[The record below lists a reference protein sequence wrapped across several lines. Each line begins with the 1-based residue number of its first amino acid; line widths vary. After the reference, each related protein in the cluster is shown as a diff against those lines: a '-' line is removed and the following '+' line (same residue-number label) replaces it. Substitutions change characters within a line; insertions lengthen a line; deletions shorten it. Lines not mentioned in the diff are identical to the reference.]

1 MTPSQNLEFLGMM
14 VNTNTLLISL
24 PSDKVKQIQSE
35 ANRISNMTTLSA
47 CLLSQ
52 FLGKSNAA
60 TQAVPPAPLFY
71 RYLQQDL
78 QAALAWGNQDYE
90 TLLSLTQSAREELTW
105 WQDQLPK
112 WNGKALRQCQEQMV
126 IRSDASLSG
135 WGAVCKGGPHR
146 GCLVSSR
153 ADHAHQLPGAPGSY
167 VSGEDIHEEC
177 PPVLNPLAVGQCHSS
192 GLHQQHGGH
201 SVEPA
206 DRAGEGVMIMHGH
219 SSRGPAHSGCL
230 QHGGRCRVANPVGS
244 LRLDALSTH
253 LPGNLQN
260 VWSSGSGSVCFQTY
274 TSTTPLLQL
283 ETSPSVRSSGCLPTG
298 LGATEGICQSTMV
311 PDQQS
316 LEPSPPTTSS
326 TGVGSTG
333 MEGSDLVPSS
343 TGDVMGFSLSN
354 HSSSGSNPEAN
365 RLSNGT
371 SASTS
376 RVAHLRQRFLGR
388 GISEEA
394 SKLMLSS
401 WRSKSAQSYDSHFRK
416 WASWC
421 AERGCDPISGPASE
435 VANFLAELFHQ
446 GYQSRF
452 LNAFRS
458 AISSVHN
465 QVDSVAVGQHPT
477 ICRLLKGAFHERPP
491 LPRYTAT
498 WNVQTVL
505 QYLEGM
511 GPTPTL
517 SLKFLTFKLV
527 MLLALTRPSRSA
539 DLVSLQLDCRQFRPE
554 GVVFLPA
561 TLAKQSAQEGKPLK
575 EYFFPSFPHN
585 SELCPV
591 ETLRRYETLTAALR
605 PNTTSN
611 LFIALVKPHKEV
623 TSVCQLPAGCGKF

>member
-1 MTPSQNLEFLGMM
+1 MGIHLGAQHIPG
-14 VNTNTLLISL
+14 VSNTVADAES
-24 PSDKVKQIQSE
+24 
-35 ANRISNMTTLSA
+35 R
-47 CLLSQ
+47 
-52 FLGKSNAA
+52 
-60 TQAVPPAPLFY
+60 TQW
-71 RYLQQDL
+71 D
-78 QAALAWGNQDYE
+78 
-90 TLLSLTQSAREELTW
+90 
-105 WQDQLPK
+105 
-112 WNGKALRQCQEQMV
+112 
-126 IRSDASLSG
+126 RSDWMLCPLIFQAICRMFGLLEVDLFASRLT
-135 WGAVCKGGPHR
+135 
-146 GCLVSSR
+146 
-153 ADHAHQLPGAPGSY
+153 HQLPRFFSWK
-167 VSGEDIHEEC
+167 
-177 PPVLNPLAVGQCHSS
+177 PVPLSEAVDAF
-192 GLHQQHGGH
+192 QQ
-201 SVEPA
+201 
-206 DRAGEGVMIMHGH
+206 DW
-219 SSRGPAHSGCL
+219 
-230 QHGGRCRVANPVGS
+230 GR
-244 LRLDALSTH
+244 
-253 LPGNLQN
+253 
-260 VWSSGSGSVCFQTY
+260 
-274 TSTTPLLQL
+274 
-283 ETSPSVRSSGCLPTG
+283 
-298 LGATEGICQSTMV
+298 ICQSTMV

-511 GPTPTL
+511 GPTATL

-539 DLVSLQLDCRQFRPE
+539 DLAALQLD
-554 GVVFLPA
+554 
-561 TLAKQSAQEGKPLK
+561 
-575 EYFFPSFPHN
+575 H
-585 SELCPV
+585 
-591 ETLRRYETLTAALR
+591 
-605 PNTTSN
+605 
-611 LFIALVKPHKEV
+611 
-623 TSVCQLPAGCGKF
+623 